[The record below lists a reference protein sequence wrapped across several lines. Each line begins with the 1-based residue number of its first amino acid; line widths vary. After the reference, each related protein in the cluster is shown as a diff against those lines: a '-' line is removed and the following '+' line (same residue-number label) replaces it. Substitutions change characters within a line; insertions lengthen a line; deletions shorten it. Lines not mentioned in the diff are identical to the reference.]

1 MIKEQEEFG
10 RPRPREEEHHMKKA
24 LVALDGS
31 PLSHDLVRFAFNH
44 VRKEKL
50 DRIEFLHVYEEHP
63 LTAFP
68 GMPVPMEYDETYRKD
83 LEKEFRSLIE
93 KAAAETQNT
102 IPYEFIMLFGV
113 AYSEIVRRAEK
124 DEDIKVII
132 IGHRGMRNLERF
144 FIGSVAA
151 KVVAHA
157 PCTVIVYRPRESD

>member
-1 MIKEQEEFG
+1 
-10 RPRPREEEHHMKKA
+10 MKKA

-31 PLSHDLVRFAFNH
+31 PLSHDLVRFAFTH
-44 VRKEKL
+44 VLKEKL

-83 LEKEFRSLIE
+83 LEKEFTSLIE
-93 KAAAETQNT
+93 KAAAETGST
-102 IPYEFIMLFGV
+102 IPYEFTMLLGV

-124 DEDIKVII
+124 DEDVKVIL

-157 PCTVIVYRPRESD
+157 PCTVIVYRPRENGSTEQEKNA